1 MPNQSFAH
9 LSQRYPGIVEEA
21 TRFVSHEHLAGM
33 LEGSKDTLGGPLV
46 LSCGV
51 PRNGNSSLSIT
62 GAEWVNTEFDSLGDF
77 ALFFPPSTLSPGVVV
92 SFEPINRLAPH
103 LVEFQISVGSGSQS
117 GPQRFHLE
125 GPNGSLSQDV
135 SITQGMQLISG
146 VIDVVPGSTGNY
158 TVSLSQI
165 DINPLNASWLF
176 RWVRVSLIA

>member
-33 LEGSKDTLGGPLV
+33 LEGSKDTLGGPLT

-51 PRNGNSSLSIT
+51 PRNGSSSLSIT

-77 ALFFPPSTLSPGVVV
+77 ALFFPPSTLSPGVVIV
-92 SFEPINRLAPH
+92 FEPINRLARH
-103 LVEFQISVGSGSQS
+103 LVEFQIQVGSQS
-117 GPQRFHLE
+117 GAQRFHVE
-125 GPNGSLSQDV
+125 GPGLSEDV
-135 SITQGMQLISG
+135 SITQTQLIS
-146 VIDVVPGSTGNY
+146 VVVEVVPGSTGNY

-165 DINPLNASWLF
+165 DINPQNASWVF
-176 RWVRVSLIA
+176 RWVRVSSIA

>member
-9 LSQRYPGIVEEA
+9 LSQRYPRIVEEA

-77 ALFFPPSTLSPGVVV
+77 ALYFPRSFSTLSPGVVV
-92 SFEPINRLAPH
+92 VFEPINRLARH
-103 LVEFQISVGSGSQS
+103 LVEFQIQVGSASPV
-117 GPQRFHLE
+117 PQRFHIE
-125 GPNGSLSQDV
+125 GPMGLSEDV
-135 SITQGMQLISG
+135 SITQTQLISG
-146 VIDVVPGSTGNY
+146 VVDVVPGSTGNY

-165 DINPLNASWLF
+165 DINPQNAGWVF
-176 RWVRVSLIA
+176 RWVRVSSIA